1 MTEPIDDIE
10 LLKKQMQNKL
20 DEEKKKNNQLQTQL
34 DESNDKI
41 KEYEQK
47 NNNLTNEINQLDN
60 KLFQQEEKLSMENHN
75 LSIDLEKAQNNY
87 NEIRKSF
94 NKTVECAN
102 ILLTY
107 VTKLSGINIYQQ
119 DIEELK
125 NIKLNNTL
133 PKKIKIDNINFFLI
147 LIGKMMACCAKYH
160 LKFTALKKALNETSF
175 CKYQQFEKNI
185 EKNQSLSTLDNV
197 IKKLDQEGFKEI
209 CTEILKKQKEKEEE
223 MEKRRKIQREKE
235 EEMRAM
241 EEEMRA
247 MEEKMKNRK
256 SLKF

>member
-34 DESNDKI
+34 DESNHKI
-41 KEYEQK
+41 KEYQQK
-47 NNNLTNEINQLDN
+47 NNNLTNEIEQLN
-60 KLFQQEEKLSMENHN
+60 TKLYQQEEKLSMENHN

-119 DIEELK
+119 DLEELK

-133 PKKIKIDNINFFLI
+133 IKKIKIDNINFFLI

-197 IKKLDQEGFKEI
+197 IINLDQEGFKEI
-209 CTEILKKQKEKEEE
+209 CTEILKKQEERRKEQEKEEE
-223 MEKRRKIQREKE
+223 KRRKEQ
-235 EEMRAM
+235 
-241 EEEMRA
+241 
-247 MEEKMKNRK
+247 EEKKAMRELEKSKN